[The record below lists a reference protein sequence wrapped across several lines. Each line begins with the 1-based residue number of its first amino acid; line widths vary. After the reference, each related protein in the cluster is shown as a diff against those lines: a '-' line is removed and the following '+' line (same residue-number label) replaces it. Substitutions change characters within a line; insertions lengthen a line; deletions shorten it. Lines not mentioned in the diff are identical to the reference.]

1 VEFGSCFMSNSRP
14 TEKNQE
20 CDEDAQD
27 RKASNKNTLN
37 HVPVGKHLS
46 NIRRDADENNDP
58 KRARGASVEPQLIR

>member
-1 VEFGSCFMSNSRP
+1 MSNSRP

-46 NIRRDADENNDP
+46 SIRRDRQMVLLNVLATS
-58 KRARGASVEPQLIR
+58 AWIA